1 MYKIE
6 NQSFMFVMFY
16 LFYICIIKIGLNV
29 LEKNNSVFVFYEIFL
44 KDINVFVYYNDLFE
58 YYVII

>member
-1 MYKIE
+1 
-6 NQSFMFVMFY
+6 MFVMFY